1 MCTEHLAI
9 FRDFRASMVNSRR
22 MGIMKPPDCRTA
34 SLAVLLVIAA
44 PLAGQARVAATG
56 PVAPFSMLLGRW
68 EGPATI
74 DMGPRGKLTLTQREW
89 VHTASGGTVIGVTG
103 QGTDSAG
110 RVVFDAFAVIYPGR
124 DGKPAIRAH
133 RMDGQWVDPVV
144 VLGEHGFT
152 WSFPDP
158 RAGQVRY
165 TFRLT
170 PAGEWHEI
178 GERSADGQTWVPF
191 MEMTLKRVGD

>member
-1 MCTEHLAI
+1 MRLPDVRVLMC
-9 FRDFRASMVNSRR
+9 
-22 MGIMKPPDCRTA
+22 
-34 SLAVLLVIAA
+34 AA
-44 PLAGQARVAATG
+44 PLLLTLPLASQVRPAPKG

-74 DMGPRGKLTLTQREW
+74 DMGPRGKQTLTQREW
-89 VHTASGGTVIGVTG
+89 VHTASGGTVIAVTG

-133 RMDGQWVDPVV
+133 RMDGQWVDPEV
-144 VLGEHGFT
+144 VLGENGFV

>member
-1 MCTEHLAI
+1 MKSPNLGIFTLA
-9 FRDFRASMVNSRR
+9 
-22 MGIMKPPDCRTA
+22 
-34 SLAVLLVIAA
+34 LLSFLAA
-44 PLAGQARVAATG
+44 PLAGQTRAAATG

-74 DMGPRGKLTLTQREW
+74 DMGPRGTLRLTQREW
-89 VHTASGGTVIGVTG
+89 VHTASGGTVIAVTG

-144 VLGEHGFT
+144 VLGENGFT

-178 GERSADGQTWVPF
+178 GERSTDGQAWVPF
-191 MEMTLKRVGD
+191 MEMTLRRIGD